1 MIRDILYLIVYFIT
15 ETVLYSLAYRTALS
29 RGITNKAVKWMIYII
44 AVVITGSIVYV
55 NNNLQYVMGAS
66 IFIMVMLP
74 IFIIEPFKIQ
84 NLLLYPFVVIASSI
98 FGMLFSFIISIKIG
112 ISEYYVKESLALT
125 ILCQILSI
133 GVWALIY
140 VIKRRKNDQEEVVL
154 DLKHYIILYLV
165 TISSLILVG
174 SIQTFSELEE
184 YEDLQIYGVF
194 AVMACCTLVVVT
206 LMQIVVLSQNAYIK
220 KSNDMY
226 KEHVALQK
234 QHYEH
239 MLLQYE
245 ELRKFRHDVK
255 NHMLALNSMC
265 TSEDNS
271 QIKKYLSQLTNEVSS
286 KKPVEYTGN
295 RELDAVIAPF
305 VLEAESKNIKVQ
317 FKGRVS
323 DNVAIDMFDMC
334 TIISNL
340 LNNAIEACEKIQE
353 DKRIIE
359 FEIAGYNSQIFI
371 SVCNSYDMESIINQ
385 KQKFITTKED
395 KLNHGIGLENVRRT
409 VKKYDGDMRISQE
422 NERFIV
428 SINI

>member
-226 KEHVALQK
+226 KEHMALQK